1 MEEQQPAALRLEQV
15 GKWYS
20 GSVHAVQGVDLQVN
34 PGEFLVFV
42 GPSGC
47 GKSTTLRMI
56 AGLERVDEGM
66 IYLDDQPLNGV
77 APKKRDM
84 AMVFQNYALY
94 PTMDVWHNLAFPL
107 KMRRWPKEAIRQRVE
122 EIAESL
128 ELTEFLQRRPGALSG
143 GQRQRVALGRAMVRS
158 PRLFLMDEPLSNLD
172 AKLRVQMRREITTLQ
187 RQLGTTTIYVT
198 HDQTEAMTM
207 GDRIAIFNQGVLQQA
222 DTPQMV
228 YDRPANQ
235 FVAQFI
241 GSPPMNLWEQDGMI
255 LGVRPEHLR
264 WTQEPGG
271 LAAEVHTVERTG
283 RETFVFGQAERIG
296 AFAMVSGQSC
306 ILEPHSRGW
315 LTVSAAHV
323 HRFHMETGKRLN
335 DPGAANK

>member
-1 MEEQQPAALRLEQV
+1 MEEQQPATLRLEQV
-15 GKWYS
+15 GKWYP
-20 GSVHAVQGVDLQVN
+20 GGVHAVQGVDLQVN

-207 GDRIAIFNQGVLQQA
+207 GDRIAIFHQGVLQQV

-241 GSPPMNLWEQDGMI
+241 GSPPMNLWEQGGMV

-306 ILEPHSRGW
+306 TLKPHSRGW
-315 LTVSAAHV
+315 LTVSAVHV
-323 HRFHMETGKRLN
+323 HRFHKGTGKRLD
-335 DPGAANK
+335 DPRAANK

>member
-15 GKWYS
+15 GKWYP
-20 GSVHAVQGVDLQVN
+20 GGVHAVQGVNLQVN

-107 KMRRWPKEAIRQRVE
+107 KMHRWPKEAIRQRVE

-128 ELTEFLQRRPGALSG
+128 EITEFLRRRPGALSG

-207 GDRIAIFNQGVLQQA
+207 GDRIAIFHQGVLQQA
-222 DTPQMV
+222 DTPQRI

-241 GSPPMNLWEQDGMI
+241 GSPPMNLWEQDGMV
-255 LGVRPEHLR
+255 LGIRPEHLH
-264 WTQEPGG
+264 WTLEPGG
-271 LAAEVHTVERTG
+271 LAAEVHTVEHTG

-306 ILEPHSRGW
+306 TLKPHSRGW
-315 LTVSAAHV
+315 LTISTAHI
-323 HRFHMETGKRLN
+323 HCFHKKTGKRLN
-335 DPGAANK
+335 NLGK